1 MSDRHLHRWHH
12 RARSALRRSLRLRLI
27 LVFWLLAL
35 VMAAIFIGGMQRALS
50 TGWRQAVAP
59 LLADY
64 VDRLT
69 AEIGTPPSVERA
81 HAITRRLPVA
91 VRIDG
96 PVVRWASA
104 DFAYSGDWDDN
115 IDGYHEHGP
124 RTLERRTSDGHRVA
138 FGLGALPWRS
148 QPQVIGWATLLLLLL
163 MTAVA
168 YAYVRRLLRPL
179 DDIRLGAQRFGRG
192 EFGQAIA
199 VRRNDELGD
208 LAQQIN
214 SMADGLHQMLEGKRA
229 LLLAISHELRSP
241 LTRARLN
248 AELLPEQGD
257 AHGTREALLRDLA
270 EMRDLITD
278 LLEGERLSGEHVALE
293 REPVQLDKL
302 IDEVL
307 TSRVEF
313 QGIEH
318 ARSADPTLLQLDTIR
333 VRLALRNL
341 LDNALRHGAQAARVP
356 RVSVEFDD
364 AGATVTV
371 RDHGLGVDESQLP
384 LLAQAF
390 YRTDSTRQRATGGVG
405 LGLYLC
411 RLVAQAHGGQL
422 VLRNA
427 GPGLE
432 ATLVLPAQ
440 HG

>member
-1 MSDRHLHRWHH
+1 MLATRWRSAVSDRHLHRWHH

-50 TGWRQAVAP
+50 TGWCRAVAP

-81 HAITRRLPVA
+81 QAITRRLPVA

-104 DFAYSGDWDDN
+104 DFAYSGDWDGSA
-115 IDGYHEHGP
+115 DGRREHGP

-138 FGLGALPWRS
+138 FGLSALPCRS

-199 VRRNDELGD
+199 VRHNDELGD
-208 LAQQIN
+208 LARQIN
-214 SMADGLHQMLEGKRA
+214 SMADGLHQMLEGKRV

-241 LTRARLN
+241 LMRGP
-248 AELLPEQGD
+248 AERR
-257 AHGTREALLRDLA
+257 T
-270 EMRDLITD
+270 T
-278 LLEGERLSGEHVALE
+278 
-293 REPVQLDKL
+293 
-302 IDEVL
+302 
-307 TSRVEF
+307 
-313 QGIEH
+313 
-318 ARSADPTLLQLDTIR
+318 
-333 VRLALRNL
+333 
-341 LDNALRHGAQAARVP
+341 
-356 RVSVEFDD
+356 
-364 AGATVTV
+364 AGA
-371 RDHGLGVDESQLP
+371 
-384 LLAQAF
+384 
-390 YRTDSTRQRATGGVG
+390 
-405 LGLYLC
+405 
-411 RLVAQAHGGQL
+411 
-422 VLRNA
+422 A
-427 GPGLE
+427 G
-432 ATLVLPAQ
+432 
-440 HG
+440 